1 VRRAC
6 IDIGSN
12 TTRLLV
18 ADCVGGGL
26 VEIHQDRE
34 FTHVGQGRGKDG
46 AIEESKIRHV
56 AEVVER
62 QLRIARSL
70 GASEMRVVA
79 TAAIRSATN
88 ARALID
94 TVREACGVEVEIISD
109 EEEARLAFVGVA
121 RTLDHRPAGQL
132 GVADV
137 GGGSSELVVGHPPN
151 RITWWASLAMGS
163 GHLTERCLPSDP
175 PADGELAEARRVVAS
190 VLEDVEVP
198 RPDEAAAVGG
208 SAASLAR
215 LAGPLLDEPT
225 LSRSLG
231 LLASQPA
238 REIAARFGLEV
249 QRVRLLPA
257 GLLILQAACE
267 RFGQPLRLGHG
278 GVREGLLLEG
288 IDG

>member
-34 FTHVGQGRGKDG
+34 FTHVGRGRGQDG
-46 AIEESKIRHV
+46 TIDEGRIRHV
-56 AEVVER
+56 AEVVDR
-62 QLRIARSL
+62 QLREARSL
-70 GASEMRVVA
+70 GAREVRVVA

-88 ARALID
+88 ARVLID
-94 TVREACGVEVEIISD
+94 AVREASGAEVEIISD

-121 RTLDHRPAGQL
+121 RTLDHRPSGPL

-137 GGGSSELVVGHPPN
+137 GGGSSELVVGHAPDE
-151 RITWWASLAMGS
+151 ITWWASLAMGS
-163 GHLTERCLPSDP
+163 GELAERCLPSDP
-175 PADGELAEARRVVAS
+175 PTDRELAEARRVVAG
-190 VLEDVEVP
+190 VLEGVEVP
-198 RPDEAAAVGG
+198 HPTEAAAVGG
-208 SAASLAR
+208 SAASLAK
-215 LAGPLLDEPT
+215 LAGPLLDGPT
-225 LSRSLG
+225 LSGSLR
-231 LLASQPA
+231 LLASHPA
-238 REIAARFGLEV
+238 REIAERFGLEV

-257 GLLILQAACE
+257 GLLILQAAFE
-267 RFGQPLRLGHG
+267 HFGQPLRLGRG

-288 IDG
+288 VDG